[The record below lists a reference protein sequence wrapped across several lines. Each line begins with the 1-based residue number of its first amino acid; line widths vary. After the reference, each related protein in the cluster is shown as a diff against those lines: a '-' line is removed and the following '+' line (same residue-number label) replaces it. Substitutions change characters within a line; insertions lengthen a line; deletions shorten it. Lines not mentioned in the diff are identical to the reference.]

1 MPALALICFS
11 ALVWTSFASA
21 NKRDSRDQLALEV
34 AVVAAHEGALD
45 NLEDTALVW
54 QVVSSRADT
63 TQGRLAFLRAHSP
76 RALGIRECNGQNCRW
91 SVELLNAPNA
101 HPASVERG
109 WWEKVRAPRWREI
122 LRYAR
127 GLVYGIEVAEPCSAA
142 PYTWGGAM
150 DVEGAYKDRN
160 LIPLGCVGTL
170 NEGFTH
176 APRVVS
182 VKGSISAKDAAGIR
196 RGGRGRQ
203 GRVDRIRAA
212 PARATREEPGDS

>member
-1 MPALALICFS
+1 VPIYILVILFFWTSPAL
-11 ALVWTSFASA
+11 A
-21 NKRDSRDQLALEV
+21 NKRDPRDQLALEV

-54 QVVSSRADT
+54 QVVSSRAET

-91 SVELLNAPNA
+91 SVELLRNPDAP
-101 HPASVERG
+101 PAAVEKG
-109 WWEKVRAPRWREI
+109 WWEKVRAQRWREI

-127 GLVYGIEVAEPCSAA
+127 GLVYEIDVAEPCLVA

-150 DVEGAYKDRN
+150 DVEGAYTDRN
-160 LIPLGCVGTL
+160 LIPIGCGGTL

-176 APRVVS
+176 APRVLS
-182 VKGSISAKDAAGIR
+182 RGSISAKDAAGIR
-196 RGGRGRQ
+196 RGGSGRQ
-203 GRVDRIRAA
+203 GWADRIRTA
-212 PARATREEPGDS
+212 PARAAREEPGDS